1 MIGDILVVI
10 KPFDFNGRYYSKGDR
25 FKIVGDSGFRGWDLE
40 DMNGKRIDETAMILY
55 LAPNFSFAKSDHF
68 ISLKEARDKKLKDLG
83 I

>member
-10 KPFDFNGRYYSKGDR
+10 KPFDFNGRYYTKGDR
-25 FKIVGDSGFRGWDLE
+25 FKIVGDSGFRGWNIE
-40 DMNGKRIDETAMILY
+40 DVNGKRIDEIAMI
-55 LAPNFSFAKSDHF
+55 SDHF